1 VIVVSDPQDPPVPG
15 AVLARAGAADVAEI
29 LVLQRC
35 CWAGE
40 AISNGTLAIPALHE
54 SLDDVAHWVAEMD
67 AWTVRLGGRLV
78 AGVRGERVGDDWEIG
93 RLMVAPDLN
102 GRGIARWLLAHI
114 ERRAPPSTTRLGL
127 FTGRLSERNRR
138 MYGRAG
144 YVPAEPPPGTTAAQ
158 LEVAIYLAKPRG

>member
-1 VIVVSDPQDPPVPG
+1 VDVTDLHSPPLPG
-15 AVLARAGAADVAEI
+15 AVLAPAGPADVPEI

-67 AWTVRLGGRLV
+67 VWTLRVDGRLIG
-78 AGVRGERVGDDWEIG
+78 GVRGERVGDDWEIG
-93 RLMVAPDLN
+93 RLMVAPDQG
-102 GRGIARWLLAHI
+102 GRGIGRWLLAHI
-114 ERRAPPSTTRLGL
+114 EQQAPPSTTRFGL

-144 YVPAEPPPGTTAAQ
+144 YAPAEPPPGTTAKQ
-158 LEVAIYLAKPRG
+158 LEVAIYLAKGRE

>member
-1 VIVVSDPQDPPVPG
+1 VDVTDLHSLPLPG
-15 AVLARAGAADVAEI
+15 AVLAPAGATDVPEI

-67 AWTVRLGGRLV
+67 VWTLRVDGRLI

-93 RLMVAPDLN
+93 RLMVAPDQG
-102 GRGIARWLLAHI
+102 GRGIGRRLLAHI
-114 ERRAPPSTTRLGL
+114 EQQAPPSTTRFGL

-144 YVPAEPPPGTTAAQ
+144 YVPAEPPPGTTAKQ
-158 LEVAIYLAKPRG
+158 LEIAIYLAKPRA